1 MVTTV
6 DPVTKKKVTSFVD
19 DADYTTV
26 RITKMEPEMEPR
38 PVPDRIDNNPK
49 SPTFGKMVPVLDKKG
64 NQVTRMVPTGNM
76 KEVTDGYESYHTGAA
91 SGGGAD
97 IRRIVDPEIARRI
110 QKARNGLDLL
120 DDIGSDGNAFGRWML
135 NRENLRQEGIGSEF
149 LERRVGPISKLMS
162 IADQKSD
169 QLFQLEA
176 LVGMFHTENK
186 EFARA
191 REIIRNKFGKDDADS
206 IKIWTAANENPD
218 LLNSVMEEV
227 LQVTPRVFARGE
239 HPEYRLRGNAAY
251 REGGL
256 YAPPEKEF
264 VDPVTGVKSMV
275 PGEWNNSS
283 NALDYS
289 QEGRLAVV
297 QIGRAHV

>member
-206 IKIWTAANENPD
+206 IKIWTAANEN
-218 LLNSVMEEV
+218 
-227 LQVTPRVFARGE
+227 
-239 HPEYRLRGNAAY
+239 
-251 REGGL
+251 
-256 YAPPEKEF
+256 
-264 VDPVTGVKSMV
+264 
-275 PGEWNNSS
+275 
-283 NALDYS
+283 
-289 QEGRLAVV
+289 